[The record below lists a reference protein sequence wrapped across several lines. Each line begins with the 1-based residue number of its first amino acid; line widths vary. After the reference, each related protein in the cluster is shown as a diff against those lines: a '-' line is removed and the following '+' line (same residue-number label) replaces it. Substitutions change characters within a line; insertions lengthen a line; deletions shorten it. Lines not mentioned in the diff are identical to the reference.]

1 MTPFEQVRSHI
12 RTASKALLL
21 TEKEQSVFET
31 PENSIE
37 KELSITRTDGTN
49 EVLQA
54 YRVQFNNARGPYKGG
69 IRFHPK
75 ADIEEVKGLA
85 AAMAVKCSV
94 VGIPFGGAKG
104 GVVIDPKKY
113 DAEEIEKVA
122 RAYARAFAPHIGVD
136 KDIPAP
142 DVYTTP
148 QVMAHIL
155 DEYEKVVGHSEPG
168 VVTGKP
174 LSLGGSAGR
183 DIATAQ
189 GGVFV
194 LEELIKEKGLL
205 PKETR
210 VAIQGFGNAGATM
223 AELLFDAG
231 YLIVAVSDSRY
242 TLCSPKGINPHTIA
256 QAKKNGGSVAS
267 LFERDGVI
275 DESILAEH
283 TASLLAPEAVL
294 SVETDILIPA
304 ALDNQIHADNV
315 SAVQANIIVEL
326 ANNPITPE
334 ADAVLVSRGVLV
346 IPDVLANAGGVTVS
360 YLEWVQNRQGFY
372 FSQEEVMTRLKGI
385 MITAY
390 GAVYTMAEK
399 EGISQ
404 REAAYRIGVLR
415 IHEAMQA
422 RGRYGKS

>member
-12 RTASKALLL
+12 RKAADALALSQS
-21 TEKEQSVFET
+21 EKDIFES
-31 PENSIE
+31 PQQSIE
-37 KELSITRTDGTN
+37 KELVISRTDGTT
-49 EVLQA
+49 ETFQA

-75 ADIEEVKGLA
+75 ADVEEVKGLA

-94 VGIPFGGAKG
+94 VGVPFGGAKG

-113 DAEEIEKVA
+113 DGEEIEKVA

-155 DEYEKVVGHSEPG
+155 DEYEKTVGHSEPG

-174 LSLGGSAGR
+174 LSVGGSAGR

-194 LEELIKEKGLL
+194 LEEVVRAQGLL

-231 YLIVAVSDSRY
+231 YTIVAVSDSRY
-242 TLCSPKGINPHTIA
+242 TVYSEKGLDPHAIA
-256 QAKKNGGSVAS
+256 HAKKDGGSVAT
-267 LFERDGVI
+267 LFETEGAQEV
-275 DESILAEH
+275 
-283 TASLLAPEAVL
+283 SLLSPEAVL
-294 SVETDILIPA
+294 SLDTDILIPA

-315 SAVQANIIVEL
+315 DSVSARIILEL

-334 ADAVLVSRGVLV
+334 ADTALVSRGVLV

-372 FSQEEVMTRLKGI
+372 FTHEEVMRRLKDI
-385 MITAY
+385 ITSAY
-390 GAVYTMAEK
+390 AAVRMMAEK
-399 EGISQ
+399 EDCSQ

-415 IHEAMQA
+415 IHEAMRA
-422 RGRYGKS
+422 RGRYS

>member
-1 MTPFEQVRSHI
+1 MRKAGEALSFTSHE
-12 RTASKALLL
+12 RT
-21 TEKEQSVFET
+21 VFET
-31 PENSIE
+31 PQESIE
-37 KELSITRTDGTN
+37 KELVITRGDGTT
-49 EVLQA
+49 ETFTA

-69 IRFHPK
+69 IRFHPQ

-113 DAEEIEKVA
+113 SADEIEKVS

-136 KDIPAP
+136 RDIPAP

-148 QVMAHIL
+148 QVMAYIL
-155 DEYEKVVGHSEPG
+155 DEYEKTVGHSEPG

-174 LSLGGSAGR
+174 LSLGGSVGR

-194 LEELIKEKGLL
+194 LSELMREKGLI
-205 PKETR
+205 PESTR

-223 AELLFDAG
+223 AKLLYDAG
-231 YLIVAVSDSRY
+231 YRVIAVSDSQATVY
-242 TLCSPKGINPHTIA
+242 APDGLNPYEVEVIK
-256 QAKKNGGSVAS
+256 QKYGSLSDAVG
-267 LFERDGVI
+267 E
-275 DESILAEH
+275 ILP
-283 TASLLAPEAVL
+283 PEAVL
-294 SVETDILIPA
+294 SLETDILIPA

-315 SAVQANIIVEL
+315 DAIRAPIILEL

-334 ADAVLVSRGVLV
+334 ADAVLHAKGVV
-346 IPDVLANAGGVTVS
+346 VVPDVLANAGGVTVS

-372 FSQEEVMTRLKGI
+372 FSHEEVMTRLKDI
-385 MITAY
+385 MVTAY
-390 GAVYTMAEK
+390 SAVYKTAEK
-399 EGISQ
+399 ETISQ

-415 IHEAMQA
+415 IHEAMRA
-422 RGRYGKS
+422 RGRYS

>member
-12 RTASKALLL
+12 RTAADALGLSKE
-21 TEKEQSVFET
+21 EKAVFET
-31 PENSIE
+31 PQASIE
-37 KELSITRTDGTN
+37 KELSITKTDGTT
-49 EVLQA
+49 ETLQA

-113 DAEEIEKVA
+113 DAHEIELVS

-136 KDIPAP
+136 IDIPAP

-194 LEELIKEKGLL
+194 LEELIRAKGMSS
-205 PKETR
+205 KDTR
-210 VAIQGFGNAGATM
+210 IAVQGFGNAGATM
-223 AELLFDAG
+223 AELLYDAG
-231 YLIVAVSDSRY
+231 FTIIAVSDSQY
-242 TLCSPKGINPHTIA
+242 TVYSEKGLNPHDIA
-256 QAKKNGGSVAS
+256 RAKKEGTSVAS
-267 LFERDGVI
+267 LFEKDT
-275 DESILAEH
+275 
-283 TASLLAPEAVL
+283 TAMQEGQVALLSPEAVL
-294 SVETDILIPA
+294 SLDTDILIPA

-315 SAVQANIIVEL
+315 DSVSARIILEL

-334 ADAVLVSRGVLV
+334 ADAALNARDVLV

-372 FSQEEVMTRLKGI
+372 FSHEEVMTRLRGI
-385 MITAY
+385 ITSAY
-390 GAVYTMAEK
+390 GAVRMMAEK
-399 EGISQ
+399 EGCSQ

-415 IHEAMQA
+415 IHEAMKA
-422 RGRYGKS
+422 RGRYS